1 MNNFDYRVV
10 IDIRKDTPKEN
21 LIVLAELANKAF
33 DNRAGKISNTSDT
46 PYRLIYVGG
55 DSEYACLEVG
65 MLNLKKQPDFLRY
78 LEAWDWIDEND
89 PEESTDLLKL
99 FTKNCEVNL
108 WL

>member
-33 DNRAGKISNTSDT
+33 DNRAGKVENTSDT
-46 PYRLIYVGG
+46 PYRFIYRGD

-65 MLNLKKQPDFLRY
+65 MLNLKRQLNFLPY
-78 LEAWDWIDEND
+78 LEAWNWIDEND
-89 PEESTDLLKL
+89 PNESTNLLEL
-99 FTKNCEVNL
+99 FTKNHEVNL